1 MEQATGIESIASLEG
16 VWGTAIRATEL
27 EAYML
32 LSSRNFPFVIVAND
46 PLMDLRVA
54 VFGTSH
60 GVIPPFPPACS
71 GPSNPQIMEPGR
83 IPPQTLHAGVSG
95 S

>member
-1 MEQATGIESIASLEG
+1 
-16 VWGTAIRATEL
+16 
-27 EAYML
+27 ML
-32 LSSRNFPFVIVAND
+32 LSGRNFRFVIVAND

-60 GVIPPFPPACS
+60 GGNSFLSARCS

-83 IPPQTLHAGVSG
+83 IPPQMLHAGVSG